1 MKESILVYIIVAAVL
16 NEDLGILRSL
26 RKKRENR
33 PLFDPGVIV
42 FLCCLPLPS
51 DAVFEP
57 HFREKNIFVLVFP
70 QVRLQH
76 LPRAGLRRLHVP
88 EGCDDVRTGER
99 D

>member
-16 NEDLGILRSL
+16 NEGLGILRSL

-51 DAVFEP
+51 DAVLEP
-57 HFREKNIFVLVFP
+57 HFREKHFLSS
-70 QVRLQH
+70 LS
-76 LPRAGLRRLHVP
+76 
-88 EGCDDVRTGER
+88 TGQTAAFTTR
-99 D
+99 WATASSCT